1 MSTETENAGEEA
13 GTSSAEAI
21 APESVEQKIIAL
33 AQTKVKGIS
42 DKDIAAE
49 MPELLPQRKAEAI
62 NKLLTQGY
70 IDLFKQGNALIYRL
84 KDPSK
89 AKTAKGADNEEKIVY
104 TIIEEAGNK
113 GIWIRDIRFKSN
125 LMPTQLNKILKSLET
140 KKFIKA
146 VKSVAASKK
155 KVYMLYNLEPDRSVT
170 GGAWY
175 QDQDFEAEFVDVL
188 NQQCYRF
195 LEQKKE
201 TIKDGKGGP
210 IAARN
215 ATYASSKEVWKFIS
229 DLGISKIKLSVED
242 LEMILNT
249 LVYDGKVEKTL
260 TSDGSILYRAI
271 RPLLDPPGLVRT
283 PCGMCPVR
291 KNCCD
296 IGDVT
301 PTLCQYITEWLN

>member
-1 MSTETENAGEEA
+1 MDLNLEHADKQ
-13 GTSSAEAI
+13 SSR
-21 APESVEQKIIAL
+21 ESEQHDPITQKIINL
-33 AQTKVKGIS
+33 AQLKPKGIS
-42 DKDIAAE
+42 DKDISIE
-49 MPELLPQRKAEAI
+49 MPDLQPIQKAQAI
-62 NKLLTQGY
+62 NKLLAQGFF
-70 IDLFKQGNALIYRL
+70 DLFKQGETLLYKL

-89 AKTAKGADNEEKIVY
+89 ARTAKGADNEEKIVY
-104 TIIEEAGNK
+104 TIIEDAGNK

-195 LEQKKE
+195 LEQKRDS
-201 TIKDGKGGP
+201 TKDYLNGP
-210 IAARN
+210 IAEKN
-215 ATYASSKEVWKFIS
+215 ATFASSKEVWKFIS
-229 DLGISKIKLSVED
+229 DLGISKVKLSIED

-249 LVYDGKVEKTL
+249 LIYDGKVEKMIS
-260 TSDGSILYRAI
+260 SDGSNFYRAI
-271 RPLLDPPGLVRT
+271 RPLLDSSGLVKS
-283 PCGMCPVR
+283 PCGICPVR

-296 IGDVT
+296 FGDVT
-301 PTLCQYITEWLN
+301 PIKCQYITEWLDL